1 MKVLVFIYGLS
12 IGSFLNVC
20 IYRMP
25 EGKSLIFPPSHCPKC
40 NHILRWY
47 DNIPVISYLILFGR
61 CRYCKDKISL
71 IYPVV
76 EILNGIIYVALYS
89 NYIYLIDFIYYATVS
104 SILLIIGFIDLKE
117 MIIPDTLTVMVF
129 IISVIYKVLRYP
141 SSHIMMEFLA
151 GLKGLV
157 LAGILFLTIVLI
169 SKNGMGEGD
178 IILISVLGFILGIEF
193 ILIDIFFSF
202 VLAAIISLF
211 LLYLKIKTK
220 KDPIPFAPF
229 IIISFF
235 IVLFY
240 GSFILD
246 WYIHMIK

>member
-20 IYRMP
+20 IYRMS
-25 EGKSLIFPPSHCPKC
+25 EDKSLIFPPSHCPKC

-76 EILNGIIYVALYS
+76 EILNGIIYVVLYS
-89 NYIYLIDFIYYATVS
+89 NYNYLIDFIYYATIS

-117 MIIPDTLTVMVF
+117 MIIPDILTAMVF
-129 IISVIYKVLRYP
+129 IVSVIYKVLRYP
-141 SSHIMMEFLA
+141 SSHIMMEFLT

-169 SKNGMGEGD
+169 SKDGMGEGD

-211 LLYLKIKTK
+211 LLHLKIKTK

-246 WYIHMIK
+246 WYIDMIK